1 MIIINKNKKILL
13 NIFLLSMFITF
24 SGCDDSHTGIVEIM
38 GGKEK
43 IEFKTLNNT
52 EKGSSLNDTKKI
64 FLFAFEGG
72 NSKKI
77 KFLKSGDEISLD
89 FGSNPPDKLSISD
102 GLINSNGDYLYTP
115 KEIVEVPYVKKKGIY
130 SFKLETHIA
139 SRLSSYYK
147 KDKTVFR
154 GFIIDAFW
162 GNGEYKYA
170 FVIESNAL

>member
-24 SGCDDSHTGIVEIM
+24 SGCDDSHTGSVTII
-38 GGKEK
+38 GGHEK
-43 IEFKTLNNT
+43 IEYIT
-52 EKGSSLNDTKKI
+52 LNDTEKDFLSTDTQKI
-64 FLFAFEGG
+64 FLFAFEGE

-77 KFLKSGDEISLD
+77 KYLKSGDEISLD

-102 GLINSNGDYLYTP
+102 GLLNSNGDYLYTS

-139 SRLSSYYK
+139 SRLSSYAK
-147 KDKTVFR
+147 KDKTVYR
-154 GFIIDAFW
+154 GFIVDAFW
-162 GNGEYKYA
+162 GKSEFKYA
-170 FVIESNAL
+170 FVIKSNAL